1 MTRMVG
7 PADEALGEALSSDPR
22 APLEGMVKRELAQP
36 FQRDASSK
44 PARPLEKYRDATAE

>member
-44 PARPLEKYRDATAE
+44 PARPLEKYRDSTAE

>member
-1 MTRMVG
+1 MVDPVG
-7 PADEALGEALSSDPR
+7 DALSSDR
-22 APLEGMVKRELAQP
+22 CELLEGMVKRELAQP